1 MSKKNKP
8 KINKTEKTLKTTLN
22 RILNYS
28 ALYLPTIEN
37 PDLYK
42 IPDPVIEF
50 YRNQFGDNEINSTSI
65 EIVYTNSGELFGYYH
80 IDNDR
85 QITFIIFRSKEDP
98 SKQVF
103 ALKNICD
110 NLSNE
115 KDYNIVI
122 RGVLLPNYIFY
133 DNYISEELLEKY
145 KGYRCDVCFYS
156 KFDSYRGSLLI
167 DNKLVHYYEHPF
179 LIKYLDNC
187 ESYSHD
193 LFFDFRK
200 YDKIINTNEF
210 TISIYDKYLDIFKT
224 DSFFKDKKP
233 TKNNGKVNSFATDVV
248 TESYYGF
255 NKICFI
261 LPSISNEELK
271 LFLNNTFIK
280 IIKELNID
288 NILFFDRIRFY
299 KSIDAENYNIKTYDD
314 NIHFVEN
321 EKKRDST
328 TFIEYSNEEMIN
340 LFLKTS

>member
-1 MSKKNKP
+1 MSKNKS
-8 KINKTEKTLKTTLN
+8 KINKTEKTLRTVIN

-28 ALYLPTIEN
+28 ALYLPAIEN

-42 IPDPVIEF
+42 IPDPVIDF
-50 YRNQFGDNEINSTSI
+50 YKYQFDNDELDKTSI
-65 EIVYTNSGELFGYYH
+65 EIVYTYSGELFGYYH

-122 RGVLLPNYIFY
+122 RGILLPNHVFY
-133 DNYISEELLEKY
+133 DNYISKELLDKY
-145 KGYRCDVCFYS
+145 KGYKCDVCFYS
-156 KFDSYRGSLLI
+156 KFDSYRGNLLI
-167 DNKLVHYYEHPF
+167 DNKLVHYYERPF
-179 LIKYLDNC
+179 IIKCLDKC
-187 ESYSHD
+187 EYPHD
-193 LFFDFRK
+193 LFFDLRK
-200 YDKIINTNEF
+200 YDKIIDSEEF
-210 TISIYDKYLDIFKT
+210 KMSIYNKYLDIFT
-224 DSFFKDKKP
+224 TSSFFKDKKP
-233 TKNNGKVNSFATDVV
+233 VRNNGKNNVFATDVV
-248 TESYYGF
+248 TESYYGY

-261 LPSISNEELK
+261 LPSVDNKIIKS
-271 LFLNNTFIK
+271 FLNNTFIK

-288 NILFFDRIRFY
+288 NLLFLDRIRFY
-299 KSIDAENYNIKTYDD
+299 KSINVEGENSNEIYDD

-321 EKKRDST
+321 DKIRSST
-328 TFIEYSNEEMIN
+328 RFIEYSNEDMIN